1 MRSTFTKLWSESM
14 TNIFMKIKE
23 KSKKK
28 KLKNFEG
35 LLHVLILFIEIE
47 SILSLYDL
55 IMSTLISKHSDLV
68 IYSIIA
74 LGYILKLV
82 E

>member
-1 MRSTFTKLWSESM
+1 
-14 TNIFMKIKE
+14 MKIKE